1 MKLVN
6 KMEELE
12 VNAIINPDNNEIT
25 ITGLKDNIV
34 LNYADDIDFTE
45 LISKLTEL
53 IDEDKVIN
61 FSCSEADDEKEKL
74 ILNTINQIFEEYNN
88 CLKTEDIIEEI

>member
-74 ILNTINQIFEEYNN
+74 ILNTINKIFEEYNN
-88 CLKTEDIIEEI
+88 CLKTEDIIEET

>member
-25 ITGLKDNIV
+25 IKGLKDNIV

-53 IDEDKVIN
+53 IDEDKVIK
-61 FSCSEADDEKEKL
+61 FSCLEADDEKEKL
-74 ILNTINQIFEEYNN
+74 ILNTINKIFEEYNN
-88 CLKTEDIIEEI
+88 CLKT

>member
-6 KMEELE
+6 KMEKLK

-25 ITGLKDNIV
+25 IRGLKDDIL

-53 IDEDKVIN
+53 IDENKVIN
-61 FSCSEADDEKEKL
+61 FPCLEVDDEKEKL
-74 ILNTINQIFEEYNN
+74 ILNTINKIFEEYNN
-88 CLKTEDIIEEI
+88 CLKT